1 MKPPKKGTADV
12 LSELDGIP
20 QGTGLHFDNC
30 GCVSKQRNAMLA
42 EFLGS

>member
-30 GCVSKQRNAMLA
+30 GCVKTVLA